1 MVEKDKDVEDDTVE
15 IEAHESEY
23 ILSES
28 SADALGQE
36 FLDAVN
42 AAFKEDSDQEPL
54 WTLIHHTELLPK
66 SDPSKPRP
74 AMSGKDGPGLEL
86 PPETLAALGEKF
98 LGVLEHFIREVRSFI
113 EHRQVGR
120 DIRAIR
126 QHEVAAAH
134 FPMSFRWFRWSVH
147 PSWFAMTANSSR

>member
-42 AAFKEDSDQEPL
+42 AAFKEDSDQDPL

-74 AMSGKDGPGLEL
+74 AMSGQDGPGLEL

-98 LGVLEHFIREVRSFI
+98 LGVLEHFIRLNPDKVDEAL
-113 EHRQVGR
+113 G
-120 DIRAIR
+120 
-126 QHEVAAAH
+126 AAAKNL
-134 FPMSFRWFRWSVH
+134 PDKEKKSYRGGGRIIGADV
-147 PSWFAMTANSSR
+147 